1 MMTGFPNWWSM
12 HPPSF
17 IPPQYLLPAS
27 SFSFNLFTQ
36 NPDPPLSTGLSG
48 EEEKLGFI
56 DFQPKTLGSWD
67 VQILNTASY
76 GVSNNFDETKQENS
90 QRGTL
95 YEHGRQEFQPA
106 DSSWSHMV
114 PVSSP
119 GSSSVTATISGNNN
133 ILDFTYN
140 NSHHRKHL
148 LQDQISECNSTA
160 TLGVCKKAR
169 VQSSSSHT
177 PLKVRK
183 EKLSDR
189 ITTLHQLVSPF
200 GKTDTASVLLEAIG
214 YIRFLQGQIEALSS
228 PYLDDASKNT
238 TNQQS
243 VDGERTC
250 VFPEDP
256 GLLLKENNGLKR
268 KGGTNQ
274 EAEDKAKEL
283 KSRGLCLVPV
293 SCTQHVVTQ
302 NEWHGRGF

>member
-1 MMTGFPNWWSM
+1 MFC
-12 HPPSF
+12 
-17 IPPQYLLPAS
+17 
-27 SFSFNLFTQ
+27 
-36 NPDPPLSTGLSG
+36 STGLSG

-148 LQDQISECNSTA
+148 LQDQISEVTKTKDLAGVLVNSCYLTPSLSYA
-160 TLGVCKKAR
+160 
-169 VQSSSSHT
+169 QSVIAQQH
-177 PLKVRK
+177 LVFVRK
-183 EKLSDR
+183 LGFSHLQVIHLSR
-189 ITTLHQLVSPF
+189 
-200 GKTDTASVLLEAIG
+200 
-214 YIRFLQGQIEALSS
+214 
-228 PYLDDASKNT
+228 
-238 TNQQS
+238 
-243 VDGERTC
+243 
-250 VFPEDP
+250 
-256 GLLLKENNGLKR
+256 
-268 KGGTNQ
+268 
-274 EAEDKAKEL
+274 
-283 KSRGLCLVPV
+283 
-293 SCTQHVVTQ
+293 
-302 NEWHGRGF
+302 